1 MDTKF
6 QHEKSVENIF
16 KDNFEE
22 AAREKSYSYTS
33 ASLDGQDRIVGADY
47 LFTNYCR
54 YAIIEF
60 KYREKDLPSEVKKE
74 KRLELC
80 KALYNEKDIRPLHN
94 KCHFAAWSNDQNEVT
109 IKTNIYFNE
118 VCNQQFWGQDFTLV
132 SNPTQGSRK
141 SENGFVDSFLDGKQG
156 ATIKVFDAYMEW
168 LLKLGEESNSNGY
181 LELLITNPLN
191 RRAAGLRFTSVE
203 KMHKWFI
210 DNSPK
215 PDITPPDNSRNTRR
229 PGGSGGR
236 FG

>member
-22 AAREKSYSYTS
+22 AAREKLYHYTS
-33 ASLDGQDRIVGADY
+33 ASMDGQDRFTGADY

-74 KRLELC
+74 KRLQLC
-80 KALYNEKDIRPLHN
+80 MALHNDKDIKPLHN
-94 KCHFAAWSNDQNEVT
+94 KCHFAAWSNDPNDIT
-109 IKTNIYFNE
+109 INTNIYFNE
-118 VCNQQFWGQDFTLV
+118 VCNEKFWGKDFPLV
-132 SNPTQGSRK
+132 TNPTHESRK
-141 SENGFVDSFLDGKQG
+141 SENNFIDSFLEGNQG
-156 ATIKVFDAYMEW
+156 ATIKVFNAYMDW
-168 LLKLGEESNSNGY
+168 LLNLGEESNTNGY
-181 LELLITNPLN
+181 LELLITNPVN

-215 PDITPPDNSRNTRR
+215 PDVTPPKKSRNTRK
-229 PGGSGGR
+229 PGSSSGRLG
-236 FG
+236 